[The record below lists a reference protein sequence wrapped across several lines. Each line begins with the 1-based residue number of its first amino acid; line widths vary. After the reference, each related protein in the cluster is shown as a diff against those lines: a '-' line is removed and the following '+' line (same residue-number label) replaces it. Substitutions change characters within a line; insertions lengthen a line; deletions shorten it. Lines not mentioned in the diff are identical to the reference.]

1 MRTVYRAKARPVLV
15 LSAGGPEV
23 PRELRVGAAGWQT
36 APTLLVAPFYGVDP
50 GGTRGGWR
58 EDFVTRIR
66 RGEYPQYLWDK
77 LPLPGAGES
86 VLRFDHLQPIG
97 HHANAYEWT
106 PHRLSDE
113 ALSLVDAWM
122 RWLLTGELPGESLLA
137 YVRSELMKL
146 P

>member
-1 MRTVYRAKARPVLV
+1 VAALPDYPGEVRTVYRAKARPVVV

-86 VLRFDHLQPIG
+86 VG
-97 HHANAYEWT
+97 HEQQDSAVVDDDLHV
-106 PHRLSDE
+106 
-113 ALSLVDAWM
+113 ALLVLDA
-122 RWLLTGELPGESLLA
+122 
-137 YVRSELMKL
+137 
-146 P
+146 